1 MVGPGTGIA
10 PFRAFLQDRQAQGAG
25 GANWLFF
32 GEQHA
37 ASDFYYHDEIEAWHR
52 DGHLDRLSLAFS
64 RDTAQKV
71 YVQHRMIE
79 EGAQLWRWLADG
91 AHFYVC
97 GDAPHGPRRRH
108 RPPPHHRRPR
118 QHDRKRR
125 PRFCDR
131 HAKRQAV
138 RPGRLLRPIRP
149 E

>member
-97 GDAPHGPRRRH
+97 GDASRMARDVDTALHRIIADHGNMTENAARDFVTAM
-108 RPPPHHRRPR
+108 
-118 QHDRKRR
+118 QKDKRY
-125 PRFCDR
+125 
-131 HAKRQAV
+131 V
-138 RPGRLLRPIRP
+138 RDVY
-149 E
+149 